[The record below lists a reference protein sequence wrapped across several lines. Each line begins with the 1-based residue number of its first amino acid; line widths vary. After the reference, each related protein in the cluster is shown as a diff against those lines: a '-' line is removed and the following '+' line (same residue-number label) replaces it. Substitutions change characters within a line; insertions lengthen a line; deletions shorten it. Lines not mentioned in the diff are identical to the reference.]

1 MGWTFAYQAGPE
13 SGPFIPLLNYC
24 DNVRIPSE
32 TDAPKRGSNFDIPY
46 RDGEYS
52 QSTKYRR
59 AGSFLLDCMVSYT
72 NPSNA
77 ITHVDG
83 APGHV
88 YENLQALKTLLGGN
102 DQPLFIR
109 RTVPHMGAVETVC
122 EYMGG
127 IRAAGPR
134 MRYVFPMR
142 MLDAAW
148 REQTLQTDTQASI
161 AAFPFV
167 YNIVT
172 GGDFDIADAK
182 ITLTCVANGAA
193 PSIEIPATGDKITVA
208 GSFVATDVIVID
220 LGRTRAFTLNGST
233 YTSISSN
240 KAWWMR
246 LPSSTAALGMSLDA
260 TSGTWTVKIEWRN
273 KWL

>member
-1 MGWTFAYQAGPE
+1 MGWTYAYQAGPE
-13 SGPFIPLLNYC
+13 AGPFVNLLDYC

-32 TDAPKRGSNFDIPY
+32 GDAPKRGSNFDVPY

-52 QSTKYRR
+52 QTVKYRR

-72 NPSNA
+72 DSLNL

-88 YENLQALKTLLGGN
+88 YENLQALKALLGGN
-102 DQPLFIR
+102 GQPLFIR
-109 RTVPHMGAVETVC
+109 RIAPHMGAVEAVC

-127 IRAAGPR
+127 IRASGPR

-148 REQTLQTDTQASI
+148 REQALQTDTQPSI
-161 AAFPFV
+161 AAFPFA
-167 YNIVT
+167 YNIAT
-172 GGDFDIADAK
+172 GGNFDIGDAR
-182 ITLTCVANGAA
+182 ITFTCVADGAA

-208 GSFVATDVIVID
+208 GSFVAADVIVVE
-220 LGRTRAFTLNGST
+220 LGRTRIFTLNGST

-246 LPSSTAALGMSLDA
+246 LPSSTAVLGMSLDA
-260 TSGTWTVKIEWRN
+260 TSGTWTVQIDWRN